1 MEFDA
6 EIIKAVLT
14 KNLIY
19 AGAFKRQIM
28 IQRTLMGTESCD
40 SLRLADVNMLWSLII
55 KETFGSVWRHQYC
68 VQEST
73 VPGLVVR

>member
-19 AGAFKRQIM
+19 AGAFKRQIV

-40 SLRLADVNMLWSLII
+40 SLRLADVNRL
-55 KETFGSVWRHQYC
+55 
-68 VQEST
+68 
-73 VPGLVVR
+73 